1 MENQEIRILIVDDDP
16 DILFATQR
24 VITSAGYQVSSAE
37 TGGQCL
43 EMACRDI
50 PDIILLDVE
59 LPDIMGTEVC
69 LQLRNNPVLKKS
81 YILMMSGKRTSSSEQ
96 ADGLDSGADGY
107 VARPVSNRELL
118 ARVAALV
125 RILKAERERDQV
137 IEELKKALEQVK
149 ILSGIVPICMHCKQI
164 RDDKG
169 YWNQL
174 ESYISKHSEM
184 LFSHGICEKCLDK
197 YYPADEQKTD

>member
-1 MENQEIRILIVDDDP
+1 MENQDIRILVVDDEP
-16 DILFATQR
+16 DILFAAER
-24 VITSAGYQVSSAE
+24 VIKSAGYQVSSAE

-50 PDIILLDVE
+50 PDIILLDVD
-59 LPDIMGTEVC
+59 LPDILGTEVC
-69 LQLRNNPVLKKS
+69 LQLKNNPELKKS
-81 YILMMSGKRTSSSEQ
+81 YILMMSGTRTSSNEQ
-96 ADGLDSGADGY
+96 ADGLESGADGY

-125 RILKAERERDQV
+125 RILKAERERDKV

-149 ILSGIVPICMHCKQI
+149 VLSGIVPICMHCKQI

-174 ESYISKHSEM
+174 ELFLSNHSEM
-184 LFSHGICEKCLDK
+184 LFSHGICDHCLQK
-197 YYPADEQKTD
+197 YYPEAEPE